1 MPSNG
6 QLKLESSNLFL
17 KIFLFHLSLK
27 SFLRLF
33 EVSVF
38 ERKRRRRADNV
49 KRDERDEIKQ

>member
-1 MPSNG
+1 MPSHG

-17 KIFLFHLSLK
+17 KSFFFHLSLK

-38 ERKRRRRADNV
+38 ERRRRRPDNE